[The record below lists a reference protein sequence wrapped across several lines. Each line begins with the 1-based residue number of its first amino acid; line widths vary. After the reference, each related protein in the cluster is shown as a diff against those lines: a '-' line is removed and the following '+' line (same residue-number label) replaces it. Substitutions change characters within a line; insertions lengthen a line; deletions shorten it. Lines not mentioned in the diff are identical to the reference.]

1 MHRKCPLSGVKRT
14 SLPHRK
20 YPLITSWADYVPF
33 LSRRPVA
40 KCYAL
45 TIAEHGS
52 YGGHMKR
59 REFITLLGCAVAW
72 PLASRAQGRIPRV
85 GFMGN
90 STAALEAN
98 LVDSFREGL
107 RELGYEEGRNI
118 AIEYRWA
125 DGQYERF
132 AALVTELI
140 AAKVD
145 VIVTAG
151 TPAALAVKK
160 ATSTVPLVMVAV
172 GDPVGTG
179 LVPSL
184 ARPDGNLT
192 GLSSVAP
199 DLEGKRLELLREIV
213 PSVSRIAV
221 FLNSVNPFH
230 ATSMRQAQTAGK
242 TLGIKVQQYD
252 IRKSEDL
259 DGAFAAIR
267 KERPD
272 ALLILADRV
281 FLHNRERI
289 VDFTG
294 EQHLP
299 NVNAYKELV
308 EAGGLISYGP
318 SYEDM
323 HKRAAIYVNK
333 ILKGAKPGNL
343 PIEQPTKFTLIV
355 NLKAAKALG
364 ISMPP
369 AVLSRADEVIE

>member
-1 MHRKCPLSGVKRT
+1 MR
-14 SLPHRK
+14 
-20 YPLITSWADYVPF
+20 
-33 LSRRPVA
+33 
-40 KCYAL
+40 
-45 TIAEHGS
+45 
-52 YGGHMKR
+52 R
-59 REFITLLGCAVAW
+59 REFITLLGGVAVTW
-72 PLASRAQGRIPRV
+72 PLAASAQSKTPRI

-98 LVDSFREGL
+98 LVDAFREGL

-118 AIEYRWA
+118 VIEYRWA
-125 DGQYERF
+125 NGKYDHF
-132 AALVTELI
+132 PVLVAELI
-140 AAKVD
+140 AAKVE

-151 TPAALAVKK
+151 TPAALAVKN
-160 ATSTVPLVMVAV
+160 ATTTVPLVMVAV

-184 ARPDGNLT
+184 ARPGANLT

-199 DLEGKRLELLREIV
+199 DLEGKRLQLLREVV
-213 PSVSRIAV
+213 PALSHVAMFI
-221 FLNSVNPFH
+221 NSLNPFH
-230 ATSMRQAQTAGK
+230 VSSMRQARAAAQTM
-242 TLGIKVQQYD
+242 GIKLQLHD

-259 DGAFAAIR
+259 DDAFAAIR

-289 VDFTG
+289 VDFAN
-294 EQHLP
+294 EQRLP

-308 EAGGLISYGP
+308 EVGGLMSYGP

-323 HKRAAIYVNK
+323 HKRAAIYVDK
-333 ILKGAKPGNL
+333 ILKGAKPDDL
-343 PIEQPTKFTLIV
+343 PIEQPSKFTFIV

-364 ISMPP
+364 VTVPSQ
-369 AVLSRADEVIE
+369 LLGLADELID